1 MYRCMYVCM
10 YTCLHGEGRE
20 WEEEGE
26 GEGMVAEEGVYG
38 GWYVSC
44 REIPLS
50 PHLLLWE
57 FPILAALT
65 ENQMRCCTLN
75 LS

>member
-1 MYRCMYVCM
+1 MER
-10 YTCLHGEGRE
+10 GGSGKRRGR
-20 WEEEGE
+20 GR
-26 GEGMVAEEGVYG
+26 GGKGAGMVAEEGVYV

-44 REIPLS
+44 REIPLNLS

>member
-1 MYRCMYVCM
+1 M
-10 YTCLHGEGRE
+10 EGR
-20 WEEEGE
+20 G
-26 GEGMVAEEGVYG
+26 GDMVVGVWVDV

-44 REIPLS
+44 REIPLNLS

-65 ENQMRCCTLN
+65 ENQMRCCTPN

>member
-1 MYRCMYVCM
+1 MVV
-10 YTCLHGEGRE
+10 GEG
-20 WEEEGE
+20 
-26 GEGMVAEEGVYG
+26 VDV

-44 REIPLS
+44 REIPLNLS

-65 ENQMRCCTLN
+65 ENKMRCCTLN